1 VTDTPTHLTSDG
13 HRIVVAA
20 AVISSGRLLA
30 ARRTRPAAL
39 AGLWELP
46 GGKVEP
52 REEPAA
58 ALVRELREEL
68 SIDTAVLGQV
78 PGPLEGDWPLDEHS
92 VLRVLRVGIESASQP
107 RSGVAHDEVRWLA
120 PEEVATIEWVP
131 ADVAAAAAAAGAIGT
146 QVSFPA
152 GHTTGASTVLRTDPM
167 PDGCT
172 AVVVA
177 TTPFH
182 PVDHGWPDQP
192 ADHGQLG
199 RLEVVDCL
207 TGAIDDHGQLTV
219 GDQIGLRR
227 GDPSRVWVV
236 VHVVTGTPPEVGRE
250 VTLEVDAPRRQAL
263 SAGHTACHLAALAL
277 NEVGAD
283 LWRKEPAKRDSR
295 GFPDLDQIAIE
306 ISRIEPAAS
315 YDRYRFGKSLR
326 KAGFDSVTFL
336 ERLDHL
342 RGTAQELLDR
352 WIAAGAAVRVD
363 TGGDRT
369 LTARRRWICELP
381 GEAAGIACGGT
392 HVQSLTELGAVR
404 IDWQPS
410 EAGLE
415 VRTSV
420 GS

>member
-207 TGAIDDHGQLTV
+207 TG
-219 GDQIGLRR
+219 
-227 GDPSRVWVV
+227 
-236 VHVVTGTPPEVGRE
+236 TPPEVGRE

-352 WIAAGAAVRVD
+352 WIAAGAAVCVD